1 MQYHVTQGGKR
12 TMKKGKIVKKEEG
25 LTILRLEG
33 SPYEMGYQH
42 GKELKEEIKYLSSNL
57 KNLFARYEGIFGKL
71 AFPIFRYFSKKL
83 EKKIPKEFQE
93 EMRGIADG
101 AGVDYNSIRLENLTE
116 ELGEIFYDYL
126 KPFIPF
132 LKCSCFVTKDIDG
145 NIIWGRNLD
154 YLFYEVLPILNIV
167 FVYVPQQG
175 FPFISLSWPG
185 VIGASTGI
193 SRNLSLISLSSSTKS
208 RLFSGIAQEIL
219 TRQVIQYSQS
229 LEDGIKEIF
238 SLPAT
243 VGQNLVLVSKNDAK
257 VVEISPN
264 KKAIRSFQNGYI
276 TVTNHFQLQEMEKE
290 QVPSIGPRKTSI
302 ADELFTLL
310 FTLEGS
316 KKRDEKLKKLLS
328 QPVDSKRAIKIL
340 DQVAGPG
347 TVQSVVAILKKEEF
361 WVAKRAQ
368 PPVTKGEWMHFR
380 IDDLLRG

>member
-1 MQYHVTQGGKR
+1 MQYHVTQGGKK

-25 LTILRLEG
+25 LTVIRLEG

-57 KNLFARYEGIFGKL
+57 ENLFARYEGIFGKL

-101 AGVDYNSIRLENLTE
+101 AGVDYNSICLENLTE

-229 LEDGIKEIF
+229 LEDGIKEIL

-276 TVTNHFQLQEMEKE
+276 TVTNHFQIREMEKE
-290 QVPSIGPRKTSI
+290 QVPEIGPRKTSI
-302 ADELFTLL
+302 PDELFTLL

-347 TVQSVVAILKKEEF
+347 TVQSVVAIPKKEEF

>member
-1 MQYHVTQGGKR
+1 
-12 TMKKGKIVKKEEG
+12 MKKGKIVKKEEG
-25 LTILRLEG
+25 LTVIRLEG

-57 KNLFARYEGIFGKL
+57 ENLFARYEGIFGKL

-101 AGVDYNSIRLENLTE
+101 AGVDYNSICLENLTE

-229 LEDGIKEIF
+229 LEDGIKEIL

-243 VGQNLVLVSKNDAK
+243 VGQNLVLVSKNDAE

-276 TVTNHFQLQEMEKE
+276 TVTNHFQVQEMEKE
-290 QVPSIGPRKTSI
+290 QVPEIGPRKTSI
-302 ADELFTLL
+302 PDELFDEF
-310 FTLEGS
+310 FTLNGS
-316 KKRDEKLKKLLS
+316 KRRAEKMKMALS
-328 QPVDSKRAIKIL
+328 QSQGIDIDPKRAMEIL

-347 TVQSVVAILKKEEF
+347 TVQSVVAIPKKEEF
-361 WVAKRAQ
+361 WVAKRSQ
-368 PPVTKGEWMHFR
+368 PPVTKGGWIKFN
-380 IDDLLRG
+380 IDELLV